1 MIDITR
7 KTRTI
12 EGVSPDR
19 IPYDQLMDDQE
30 AVILKG
36 VAADWPL
43 VRAGLQ
49 SPLAAIDQLK
59 ACYQG
64 RPVTAYTAE
73 PAVGGRFFYN
83 ADFSGLN
90 YAATRVRLDAYLDE
104 IASHIDVVD
113 SPAFYIGSTDP
124 DIFLPGLRD
133 GNNLVFNH
141 AMFERNPPLPSV
153 WIGSRTIATA
163 HYDMSHNL
171 AVCVAGRRR
180 FSLFPPGQVENLYP
194 GPLEPTPGGQV
205 VSMVDFRRPDFELYP
220 RFRDA
225 QAAGE
230 VAELEPGDVLF
241 YPALWWHHVEALESF
256 NILMNFWWNTT
267 PAFMD
272 TPMNSLLLSLLSL
285 RDRPQAEKDSWRAM
299 FEYYVFGPAEKAG
312 AHLPDHIKG
321 ALGPLDE
328 MKARRL
334 RAMLL
339 AKLNR

>member
-1 MIDITR
+1 MTTIATR
-7 KTRTI
+7 VETRD
-12 EGVSPDR
+12 GVAPDR
-19 IPYDQLMDDQE
+19 IPYDELMAAQRP
-30 AVILKG
+30 VVFKG
-36 VAADWPL
+36 LATAWPL
-43 VRAGLQ
+43 VADGLS
-49 SPLAAIDQLK
+49 SPDKAIENLK
-59 ACYQG
+59 RFYQG
-64 RPVTAYTAE
+64 KPVVVYRGE
-73 PAVGGRFFYN
+73 PGIKGRFFYN
-83 ADFSGLN
+83 SDLTGFNFQPGTAPLGD
-90 YAATRVRLDAYLDE
+90 VLDE
-104 IASHIDVVD
+104 ISRHRDDPDAPSL
-113 SPAFYIGSTDP
+113 YIGSTDI
-124 DIFLPGLRD
+124 DLFLPGLRAEND
-133 GNNLVFNH
+133 LALNNE
-141 AMFERNPPLPSV
+141 MFARNRTLMSI
-153 WIGSRTIATA
+153 WIGSRTTATA